1 MISLP
6 PQNSNY
12 TTTAAPHPNQTSST
26 SKDLHLSLQEQF
38 HSTLIRFNTL
48 EEQLQKI
55 NTHLQTIPRCY
66 ELDPQ
71 LRELQQYLRG
81 KLDCSSRVLG
91 ELVEL
96 IEDSYDDN
104 EDLEYNSESETEEEQ
119 EVELSSIGD
128 DGLRYILACFD
139 KA

>member
-1 MISLP
+1 
-6 PQNSNY
+6 
-12 TTTAAPHPNQTSST
+12 
-26 SKDLHLSLQEQF
+26 
-38 HSTLIRFNTL
+38 
-48 EEQLQKI
+48 QLQKI

-104 EDLEYNSESETEEEQ
+104 EDLGYNSESETEEEE